1 MEIKQLEEL
10 RGRLDE
16 FVGEFDDCI
25 KTRPSREHL
34 RTYVNGQ
41 LGPLDRK
48 SVEPIALDAGVPP
61 RSLQEFLSLHRWDH
75 EKTRRR
81 VKELVVRRHAS
92 DRAVAVIDETSFAKK
107 GDDTCGIQPQW
118 CGETG
123 KIDNCVVTVH
133 IGYATDDFHALVD
146 CDLFLPEKTWGTDPE
161 LREKAGIPEDVT
173 YRPKWRIAVDL
184 LKRTVADGVRF
195 KYAVADE
202 LYGRTCGFRQELAD
216 LGLLYVV
223 EVPRST
229 RGWTA
234 ARSGGGELAPRRVEA
249 LWKRGGP
256 SWEGFHVKDTE
267 KGPVVW
273 KARAVRFRP
282 LEEEVAGDEGWLI
295 VARNVLTD
303 EVKYFLSNAP
313 ERTRRE
319 TMLHVAFT
327 RWHVE
332 KLFKE
337 SKGEIGL
344 GHFEVRRY
352 LPVIR
357 HLVLS
362 MASLLFLVEQTERL
376 RGEKPVVVEH
386 LPGEGGCRV
395 SARSREVA

>member
-25 KTRPSREHL
+25 KTRPGRKHL
-34 RTYVNGQ
+34 RTYVIGQ

-75 EKTRRR
+75 EKARRR
-81 VKELVVRRHAS
+81 VRELVVRRHAS
-92 DRAVAVIDETSFAKK
+92 ERAVAVIDETSFAKK

-123 KIDNCVVTVH
+123 KIDNCVVVVH
-133 IGYATDDFHALVD
+133 VGHATDDFHVLVD
-146 CDLFLPEKTWGTDPE
+146 CDLFLPKKTWGTDPE
-161 LREKAGIPEDVT
+161 LRERAGIPEGVT

-202 LYGRTCGFRQELAD
+202 LYGRTRAFRQELAD

-223 EVPRST
+223 EIPRST
-229 RGWTA
+229 KGWTA

-249 LWKRGGP
+249 LWKRSGP
-256 SWEGFHVKDTE
+256 SWEAFHVKDTE

-273 KARAVRFRP
+273 KVRAVRFRP

-313 ERTRRE
+313 EETPVE

-327 RWHVE
+327 GWHVE
-332 KLFKE
+332 KLFEE

-352 LPVIR
+352 LPVMR
-357 HLVLS
+357 HLILS

-376 RGEKPVVVEH
+376 RGGNPVVEY
-386 LPGEGGCRV
+386 LPGEGGGRGP
-395 SARSREVA
+395 ARSREVA

>member
-1 MEIKQLEEL
+1 MEIRQLEEL

-25 KTRPSREHL
+25 KTRPSRKHL

-41 LGPLDRK
+41 LGPLERK

-146 CDLFLPEKTWGTDPE
+146 CDLFLPKKTWGTDPD

-202 LYGRTCGFRQELAD
+202 LYGRTCGFRQELAGM
-216 LGLLYVV
+216 GLLYVV
-223 EVPRST
+223 EIPRST
-229 RGWTA
+229 KGWTA

-256 SWEGFHVKDTE
+256 SWEAFHVKDTE

-273 KARAVRFRP
+273 KVRAVRFRP

-313 ERTRRE
+313 EPTPVE

-337 SKGEIGL
+337 SKGEVGL

-352 LPVIR
+352 LPVMR
-357 HLVLS
+357 HLILS

-376 RGEKPVVVEH
+376 RGGKPVVEH
-386 LPGEGGCRV
+386 LPGEGGGRGP
-395 SARSREVA
+395 ARSRAVA

>member
-1 MEIKQLEEL
+1 MDIRQLGEL

-146 CDLFLPEKTWGTDPE
+146 CDLFLPKKTWGTD
-161 LREKAGIPEDVT
+161 
-173 YRPKWRIAVDL
+173 PKWRIAVDL

-223 EVPRST
+223 EIPRST
-229 RGWTA
+229 KGWTA

-256 SWEGFHVKDTE
+256 SWEAFHVKDTE

-273 KARAVRFRP
+273 KVRAVRFRP

-319 TMLHVAFT
+319 TMLRVAFT

-337 SKGEIGL
+337 SKGEVGL

-352 LPVIR
+352 LPVMR
-357 HLVLS
+357 HLILS

-376 RGEKPVVVEH
+376 RGGKPVVEH
-386 LPGEGGCRV
+386 LPGEGGGRGP
-395 SARSREVA
+395 ARSREVA